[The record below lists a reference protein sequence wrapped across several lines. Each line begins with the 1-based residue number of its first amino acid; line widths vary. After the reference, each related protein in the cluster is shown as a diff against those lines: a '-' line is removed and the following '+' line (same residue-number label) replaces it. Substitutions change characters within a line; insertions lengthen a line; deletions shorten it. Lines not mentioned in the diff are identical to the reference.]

1 MGGNLSFDPFSYYFK
16 CGITNNEN
24 GYLIV
29 KIRVD
34 VSGRFKS
41 FDDSQVMR
49 GFNYGFLKILIGV
62 RTIKRERKEYYYAL
76 KILPR

>member
-1 MGGNLSFDPFSYYFK
+1 M
-16 CGITNNEN
+16 
-24 GYLIV
+24 IV

-62 RTIKRERKEYYYAL
+62 RTIKRERERKEYYYAL

>member
-1 MGGNLSFDPFSYYFK
+1 M
-16 CGITNNEN
+16 
-24 GYLIV
+24 IV

-62 RTIKRERKEYYYAL
+62 RTIKREREREKNIITL
-76 KILPR
+76 